1 MLNQHYLNPMFPPSK
16 GQTQAGYGRAGIRW
30 KGERKAAR
38 DDKDDVAVKFD
49 EPAFDWKGHFLDQI
63 VTPDERLAMQREFA
77 TVVDEKSIIRR
88 ESELEFGS
96 GQILKDPMHG
106 LADCKDANGNECLA
120 FRRTASDRIVAENAR
135 GKTVKDLSRLWKYL
149 GGKSPV
155 DDELKADGQDNGCA
169 QEHRKDRQ
177 NRHTRGKANG
187 GLGLV
192 LPLTS
197 NSSS

>member
-16 GQTQAGYGRAGIRW
+16 GQTQAGYGRGGIKWRR
-30 KGERKAAR
+30 ERNAAR
-38 DDKDDVAVKFD
+38 DNQVDVAVKFD
-49 EPAFDWKGHFLDQI
+49 EPALDWKGHFLDQI

-77 TVVDEKSIIRR
+77 TVVDDMSIIRR

-106 LADCKDANGNECLA
+106 LADCKDANGNGCLA

-155 DDELKADGQDNGCA
+155 GDELKADGQNNGCA

-177 NRHTRGKANG
+177 NCHTQGKANG

-192 LPLTS
+192 LPLTG